1 MQDSLLELRDIAFER
16 DDRLLFS
23 RLSEIVHPGDLLQ
36 VAGPNGAGKTTL
48 LRILTTSLRPTAG
61 ALWFRG
67 EPVDRQRD
75 LYLANVL
82 YVGHQPGIKGEL
94 TPLENLLWLQRL
106 QGGLCRTAD
115 LEAALIRVGL
125 AGYEDVP
132 SHQLSQ
138 GQTRRVALARLYLSD
153 APLWILDEP
162 FAAIDKQ
169 GVAHLEALF
178 GQHCARGGAVVLS
191 THQDL
196 AGHSQRVLD
205 LTDAVFHEP
214 AGAA

>member
-1 MQDSLLELRDIAFER
+1 MLELRDIAFER

-23 RLSEIVHPGDLLQ
+23 RLSEFVRPGDLLQ

-61 ALWFRG
+61 TLLFRG
-67 EPVDRQRD
+67 NRIDRHRD
-75 LYLANVL
+75 EYLSHVL
-82 YVGHQPGIKGEL
+82 YIGHQPGIKGEL
-94 TPLENLLWLQRL
+94 TPLENLVWLQRL
-106 QGGLCRTAD
+106 QGGQCASAD
-115 LEAALIRVGL
+115 LEDALAKVGL
-125 AGYEDVP
+125 AGYEDIP

-138 GQTRRVALARLYLSD
+138 GQTRRVALARLYLSS
-153 APLWILDEP
+153 APLWFLDEP

-196 AGHSQRVLD
+196 AGQAQRVLD
-205 LTDAVFHEP
+205 LTQP
-214 AGAA
+214 ALHHAAGVT

>member
-23 RLSEIVHPGDLLQ
+23 RLSETVRTGDLLQ

-48 LRILTTSLRPTAG
+48 LRILTTSLRPTSG
-61 ALWFRG
+61 SLWFQEKRV
-67 EPVDRQRD
+67 ERHRD
-75 LYLANVL
+75 QYLSHILYI
-82 YVGHQPGIKGEL
+82 GHQPGIKGEL
-94 TPLENLLWLQRL
+94 TPLENLRWLQRL
-106 QGGLCRTAD
+106 QAGPCHHAD
-115 LEAALIRVGL
+115 LEDALGKVGL

-138 GQTRRVALARLYLSD
+138 GQARRVALARLYFST

-205 LTDAVFHEP
+205 LTQSIFHDT
-214 AGAA
+214 AGVA

>member
-23 RLSEIVHPGDLLQ
+23 RLSETVRSGDLLQ

-48 LRILTTSLRPTAG
+48 LRILTTSLRPTSG
-61 ALWFRG
+61 TLLFRG
-67 EPVDRQRD
+67 NRVDRYRD
-75 LYLANVL
+75 QYLSHVL

-106 QGGLCRTAD
+106 QGGQCHLAD
-115 LEAALIRVGL
+115 REAALAKVGL

-138 GQTRRVALARLYLSD
+138 GQTRRVALARLYLS
-153 APLWILDEP
+153 AASLWILDEP

-205 LTDAVFHEP
+205 LTQSIFHDP
-214 AGAA
+214 AGVA